1 MKPHATRRVSAL
13 VRHVAFPTLIVW
25 LSACG
30 SAVPA
35 AVTAPSAAPA
45 PSEETDSVS
54 TTSVTRE
61 EQAMA
66 TSTRAVVH
74 APRLDADALL
84 AAAGMASYLAD
95 HDLRVA
101 SIEGEAR
108 ERWFTREPSGV
119 FLYAERPIETGVE
132 ATVRGAC
139 QRVPLWDDNVLNGLS
154 FVLSRHGDERAVLEI
169 GQDRVAVTDQ
179 RLEARRWQTNGVRG
193 LPMGVIAWDDG
204 HIAFAEGAEIQE
216 VACVHSVRTVS
227 CSADADPWVGP
238 RGHCIDRS
246 LVVRP
251 WRAPFVPH
259 VGQVSPAYPDTYPSL
274 PEGSCEVECEPSAC
288 DEAMARAQLPR
299 VPLYAEQDLVLAVFR
314 TQSACRAYASS
325 RGSQGSGSGVW

>member
-1 MKPHATRRVSAL
+1 
-13 VRHVAFPTLIVW
+13 
-25 LSACG
+25 
-30 SAVPA
+30 
-35 AVTAPSAAPA
+35 
-45 PSEETDSVS
+45 
-54 TTSVTRE
+54 
-61 EQAMA
+61 MA

-95 HDLRVA
+95 HDLRIA
-101 SIEGEAR
+101 SIDDEAR

-139 QRVPLWDDNVLNGLS
+139 QRVPLGDDNVLNGLS
-154 FVLSRHGDERAVLEI
+154 FVLTRHGDDRVVLEI

-204 HIAFAEGAEIQE
+204 HVAFAEGAEIQE
-216 VACVHSVRTVS
+216 VACVHSVRTVL

-251 WRAPFVPH
+251 WRPPFVPH
-259 VGQVSPAYPDTYPSL
+259 VGPVHPAYPDTYPAL

-288 DEAMARAQLPR
+288 DDALQRAQLPR
-299 VPLYAEQDLVLAVFR
+299 RPLYTDDDLVLAAFR
-314 TQSACRAYASS
+314 TNRACRAFAAA
-325 RGSQGSGSGVW
+325 RGVRTTDGQRW